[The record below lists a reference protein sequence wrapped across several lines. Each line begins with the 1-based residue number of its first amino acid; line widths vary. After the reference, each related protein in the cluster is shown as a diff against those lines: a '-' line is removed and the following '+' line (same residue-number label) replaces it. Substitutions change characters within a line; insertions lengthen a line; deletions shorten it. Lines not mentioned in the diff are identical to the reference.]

1 MAVPEQHGNGP
12 EIVHTEG
19 TTLDAPARPA
29 GLPPAVRRVLGGR
42 YEVRDLLG
50 QGGMGEVWLARDLK
64 LQVEVALKVVRS
76 DKLGDE
82 GALSRLRA
90 EVRAARAV
98 ASPHVC
104 RVYDLVEAD
113 GLECVSMEYVDGTTL
128 RHVLSART
136 PLDPAKAREIAL
148 QLLAGL
154 DAIHEA
160 GLVHRDVKPE
170 NVMLTRAG
178 RVVLMDFGIAKAAA
192 SGGTIAGTPAYWAPE
207 QAEGAPADPRA
218 DVFAAGLVLA
228 EMVAPSGVRDR
239 ERQQA
244 LLSALREDPP
254 RVPDTPWSEAI
265 RKAVAREPGDRHPSA
280 KAFAR
285 ALEEVA
291 QRVTGTGI
299 ERAQPYPGLSSFT
312 EADAQYFF
320 GREAEVE
327 SAWKRLPGRHL
338 LAVVGPSGAGKSS
351 FLRAGLIPAKP
362 EGWAHLVCTPGDA
375 PFVALGQ
382 ALVPEVSRDTNAM
395 RQMLRFEDADVAVEL
410 FRRWRSDHAEVLVI
424 VDQLEELFT
433 LNPPEVQA
441 RFASLLSRLVL
452 EADVHVLLAMR
463 DDFLLRCQEHEALR
477 PVFSDL
483 MPLGAPTGEA
493 LRRALVQPALR
504 CGYRFEDEALVAEML
519 RAVEGERGAL
529 PLLAFAAASLWE
541 RRDRENG
548 LLTRKAHDEIGG
560 VGGAL
565 AQHAE
570 ATLGRIGPE
579 KLPAVRELFR
589 NLVTAEGTR
598 AVRDVDELLTVFPED
613 KCADAEAVL
622 KALIDARLL
631 TSYEAHA
638 IEPGQRA
645 GRRVEVVHESLL
657 FAWPR
662 LVRWRTEDE
671 AGSQLR
677 DQLRQASRLWEEKA
691 RTEDLLWT
699 GTAYQE
705 FRLWRGRYPGA
716 LTALEED
723 FAKAMAAKAHRKRR
737 LVQAAVAAIV
747 VVSIGVAIAI
757 GISRHKAV
765 IAAQKAEAAKLLALA
780 ELRLQEDPTEALA
793 LVTASLELAD
803 SREARLFALRNLW
816 EAPPAIELGFGKPV
830 WIPVFSP
837 DGRQLATAGAMMAA
851 YVIGEDGGPPRA
863 LPGHS
868 GLPRWVSDRLVLVE
882 DRRRAS
888 VWSLPDLKLERT
900 VEFAGV
906 ITSGELIEPLIGGR
920 LFLATGIGGKEGRP
934 EEHALWSLDPAN
946 GSRVELG
953 RVPAHFGLEVFGPD
967 GSSWL
972 HARGATLLARPLPVG
987 PRSTDTV
994 LGEHRPEITR
1004 VFRHRNEI
1012 VTLNS
1017 AKELRVWRLEPGKAA
1032 RVEDFPAPAGA
1043 DPPMALSGR
1052 WLVTRLE
1059 QAVDL
1064 WKRGSWSTAR
1074 PLVLRRDVSWYAAR
1088 TALHPTGDWLV
1099 ASTEQYSRLTFWPL
1113 RTPRP
1118 LVVDGFKNDHRLMA
1132 FSPDG
1137 SWLATSWPDEP
1148 VRLWPL
1154 TPGSTTPR
1162 TLAIPGLTSYLR
1174 AFAFDPRGR
1183 FLFCVGS
1190 SLWIVP
1196 LDGGPPF
1203 ELKGFSRVPWILA
1216 AAVSPSGRSVAAAF
1230 TTGEGDR
1237 TLRVWDLETG
1247 ATRAYDLPQPP
1258 RPADPSMRRF
1268 DPTGG
1273 INSLAFEGEST
1284 LYSAG
1289 YGGVRRWD
1297 LASGRQEVIVGV
1309 GEGYADMAIRPDLGV
1324 AVTVRINDE
1333 LTHTVGPVTLHDLK
1347 RHTSRELPAFGT
1359 HLRSEDL
1366 DPTARVLVTT
1376 DSDGIIRVGRI
1387 SQDGGG
1393 EPHLLLGHK
1402 GGAQAIVSPDL
1413 KWIASAGED
1422 HTLRIW
1428 PMPDLDKPPLH
1439 TLPHAELVAKLK
1451 SLTNF
1456 RAVRDPKS
1464 ATGWKIEIGPFPG
1477 WKDVPT
1483 WEP

>member
-1 MAVPEQHGNGP
+1 
-12 EIVHTEG
+12 
-19 TTLDAPARPA
+19 
-29 GLPPAVRRVLGGR
+29 
-42 YEVRDLLG
+42 
-50 QGGMGEVWLARDLK
+50 
-64 LQVEVALKVVRS
+64 
-76 DKLGDE
+76 
-82 GALSRLRA
+82 
-90 EVRAARAV
+90 
-98 ASPHVC
+98 
-104 RVYDLVEAD
+104 
-113 GLECVSMEYVDGTTL
+113 
-128 RHVLSART
+128 
-136 PLDPAKAREIAL
+136 
-148 QLLAGL
+148 
-154 DAIHEA
+154 
-160 GLVHRDVKPE
+160 
-170 NVMLTRAG
+170 
-178 RVVLMDFGIAKAAA
+178 
-192 SGGTIAGTPAYWAPE
+192 
-207 QAEGAPADPRA
+207 PADPRA

-228 EMVAPSGVRDR
+228 EMVAPSGVRDQ
-239 ERQQA
+239 ERRQA
-244 LLSALREDPP
+244 LLKGLRKDPP
-254 RVPDTPWSEAI
+254 DLPDTPWSEAI
-265 RKAVAREPGDRHPSA
+265 RKAVAKEPARRFPSA
-280 KAFAR
+280 QAFAR
-285 ALEEVA
+285 ALEEIA
-291 QRVTGTGI
+291 QRAGATGTGI
-299 ERAQPYPGLSSFT
+299 EKAQPYPGLSSFT

-327 SAWKRLPGRHL
+327 GAWKRLPDRHL

-362 EGWAHLVCTPGDA
+362 EGWAHLLCTPGDA

-382 ALVPEVSRDTNAM
+382 ALVPEVSRDTSAM

-410 FRRWRSDHAEVLVI
+410 FRLWRSDHAEVLVI

-493 LRRALVQPALR
+493 LRRALVQPALK
-504 CGYRFEDEALVAEML
+504 CGYRFEDDSLVAEML

-548 LLTRKAHDEIGG
+548 LLTRSAYETIGG

-579 KLPAVRELFR
+579 RLPVVRELFR

-598 AVRDVDELLTVFPED
+598 AVRDVDELLTLFPEGER
-613 KCADAEAVL
+613 ADAEAVL

-631 TSYEAHA
+631 TTYEAHA
-638 IEPGQRA
+638 TEPGQRA

-657 FAWPR
+657 SAWPR

-671 AGSQLR
+671 AGAQLR
-677 DQLRQASRLWEEKA
+677 DQLRQASRLWEEKG

-716 LTALEED
+716 LTAVEED
-723 FAKAMAAKAHRKRR
+723 FSKAMAAKAVRKRR
-737 LVQAAVAAIV
+737 LVQGAVAAIV

-757 GISRHKAV
+757 GVSRQKAV
-765 IAAQKAEAAKLLALA
+765 VAAQKAEAAKLLALA
-780 ELRLQEDPTEALA
+780 QLRFTEDPTEALA
-793 LVTASLELAD
+793 LATASLELAD
-803 SREARLFALRNLW
+803 SREARLFALRTLW
-816 EAPPAIELGFGKPV
+816 EAPPAIELGFGKAV
-830 WIPVFSP
+830 WVPVFSP
-837 DGRQLATAGAMMAA
+837 RGRQLATGGLHYA
-851 YVIGEDGGPPRA
+851 YVLGEEGGPPRL
-863 LPGHS
+863 LPGHT

-888 VWSLPDLKLERT
+888 VWSLPELKLERT
-900 VEFAGV
+900 LEFGGV
-906 ITSGELIEPLIGGR
+906 ITSGELIEPVIDGR
-920 LFLATGIGGKEGRP
+920 LFLATGIGGKEGHP
-934 EEHALWSLDPAN
+934 DEHALWNLDPST
-946 GSRVELG
+946 GTRVDLG
-953 RVPAHFGLEVFGPD
+953 RVPARFGLEVFGPT
-967 GSSWL
+967 GSNWL
-972 HARGATLLARPLPVG
+972 HAKGGTLFSRPLPVS
-987 PRSTDTV
+987 PRGVETV

-1004 VFRHRNEI
+1004 VFRYGNEI

-1017 AKELRVWRLEPGKAA
+1017 AKELRVWTLGPGKAP

-1043 DPPMALSGR
+1043 DPPFGLSDR

-1059 QAVDL
+1059 QAAGL
-1064 WKRGSWSTAR
+1064 LRRGSWSAAR
-1074 PLVLRRDVSWYAAR
+1074 PLVLRRDVGWYAAR
-1088 TALHPTGDWLV
+1088 AALHPAGDWLV
-1099 ASTEQYSRLTFWPL
+1099 ASTDQYSRLTFWPL
-1113 RTPRP
+1113 RTPRS
-1118 LVVDGFKNDHRLMA
+1118 LVVDGFKNDHRLLA

-1137 SWLATSWPDEP
+1137 RWLATSWPDEP

-1174 AFAFDPRGR
+1174 ALAFDPRGR

-1196 LDGGPPF
+1196 LDGRPPL
-1203 ELKGFSRVPWILA
+1203 ELSGFTRVPWILG
-1216 AAVSPSGRSVAAAF
+1216 AAVSPSGRSVAAAYGS
-1230 TTGEGDR
+1230 GEGDR

-1247 ATRAYDLPQPP
+1247 ASRAYDLPQPP
-1258 RPADPSMRRF
+1258 RPADPSVSRF

-1273 INSLAFEGEST
+1273 IDSLAFEGEST
-1284 LYSAG
+1284 LWSAG

-1297 LASGRQEVIVGV
+1297 LATGRQEIVV
-1309 GEGYADMAIRPDLGV
+1309 GTGENWADMAIMPDKGV
-1324 AVTVRINDE
+1324 AVTVRVNEE
-1333 LTHTVGPVTLHDLK
+1333 LTGSAGPASLNDLA
-1347 RHTSRELPAFGT
+1347 RRTARELPEFGT
-1359 HLRSEDL
+1359 HVNSADL

-1376 DSDGIIRVGRI
+1376 DADGIIRVGRI
-1387 SQDGGG
+1387 SPDGNG
-1393 EPHLLLGHK
+1393 EPHLLVGHK
-1402 GGAQAIVSPDL
+1402 GGAAAVVSPDL
-1413 KWIASAGED
+1413 KWIASSGAD
-1422 HTLRIW
+1422 HTLRLW

-1456 RAVRDPKS
+1456 RAVRDAKS
-1464 ATGWKIEIGPFPG
+1464 PTGWKIEVGPFPG
-1477 WKDVPT
+1477 WKNVPE